1 MFGLLNSVVSLASDV
16 VKVVI
21 APVEMAVD
29 LAGAAVKP
37 IAEVAKEL
45 TKDIKSLKD

>member
-1 MFGLLNSVVSLASDV
+1 MFGLFNSVVDLASDV
-16 VKVVI
+16 VKVVV

-37 IAEVAKEL
+37 LAEAAKDL